1 MRFKNGDKVV
11 MCNAEKSLKLPEFY
25 PPAGT
30 QGVIKNVN
38 DGEIIAMVSWPRSSG
53 VDYNELY
60 GDWCWSVALDHLVSK
75 EEYEAKEDKDSIIKN
90 LVEKVVD
97 LQQKNNELR
106 KDKEALESRVDKMS
120 VDILYFKEL
129 AKKIVD
135 A

>member
-11 MCNAEKSLKLPEFY
+11 MCNAEKSLKYPEFY

-30 QGVIKNVN
+30 QGVIRNVN
-38 DGEIIAMVSWPRSSG
+38 NGDITAMVSWPHDSG
-53 VDYNELY
+53 VDYNDLFN
-60 GDWCWSVALDHLVSK
+60 DWCWAVDINYLMLK
-75 EEYEAKEDKDSIIKN
+75 EEY
-90 LVEKVVD
+90 
-97 LQQKNNELR
+97 LQQENNGLR
-106 KDKEALESRVDKMS
+106 KDKAALEKRIDKMS